1 VSAPDVVTSLGRL
14 PARLRRRLTGIITHV
29 ATAEPVVA
37 LTFDDGPHPVFTPAV
52 LEILARHRARAT
64 FFMIGVNA
72 GRHPEVVQAVSR
84 AGHTIGNHS
93 WDHSIFPL
101 LTGRQRRGQLRA
113 CSRALAPY
121 DGRLFR
127 PPHGYYDVASQLN
140 VLSLGYTAVNWSVD
154 VDDWCTGDVDRMRES
169 LLTQTRPGSIVLL
182 HDALC
187 GAPDASFADRRPM
200 LLALDAFLEHRAGHL
215 RFVTVPELLRY
226 GRAQRQGIDWFK
238 KSVSADRGRLEYFES
253 SSTCSNRQR
262 SSH

>member
-1 VSAPDVVTSLGRL
+1 VSPPDIVTSLGRL
-14 PARLRRRLTGIITHV
+14 TARLRRRLTGIITHV

-37 LTFDDGPHPVFTPAV
+37 LTFDDGPHPAFTPAV
-52 LEILARHRARAT
+52 LEILARHDARAT

-72 GRHPEVVQAVSR
+72 RRHPEVVQAVSR
-84 AGHTIGNHS
+84 AGHAIGNHS

-101 LTGRQRRGQLRA
+101 LTGRARRSQLRA
-113 CSRALAPY
+113 CARALAPY
-121 DGRLFR
+121 GRRLFR
-127 PPHGYYDVASQLN
+127 PPHGYYDVASQLH

-154 VDDWCTGDVDRMRES
+154 VDDWCTADVDRMRES

-187 GAPDASFADRRPM
+187 DAPDESFADRRPM
-200 LLALDAFLEHRAGHL
+200 LLALDAFLEHRAGRF
-215 RFVTVPELLRY
+215 RFVTIPELLRY

-238 KSVSADRGRLEYFES
+238 KSVSADRGRLEYLES
-253 SSTCSNRQR
+253 SSTRSNRQR